1 MVVEKAPL
9 KMKQNAPHETD
20 VIGRSGAE
28 NAILALLLM
37 VLNDFHRQN
46 ISYCYWKSSR
56 RVYRGLTGE
65 GDLDLLIAKEDQHR
79 AQAIL
84 LERGLKLF
92 PCVAFRDHPA
102 ILSFLGYDE
111 PSSRIVHLH
120 LHFRLV
126 AGNSLLK
133 NYRLPWEEAILAQ
146 TIVHPKLPIRMLDPV
161 NEALLLIVRGCLE
174 LRRSDPIT
182 LRNWRAARHK
192 FALDRRELAA
202 RVDRVTLNCRATEL
216 LGHDLADMLA
226 DAIYGEPTLEDQRRL
241 RRHIQRHFAAHRA
254 YNAFEAGLRSLG
266 RAVLWAAGS
275 LNKRFLWAPRPWSR
289 RAPGGGRVVAVIGV
303 DGSGKSTVVRTI
315 REWLSQE
322 VDVVPIYFGT
332 GAGRPSLVL
341 WPFKLMVPLITLLL
355 RTKPKGAS
363 HGKISDRAPG
373 QLYSVLLMFWA
384 TAAAIEK
391 HIKLSAAHRGANRGL
406 VVLTDRYPQNEIPGF
421 NEGPLMSR
429 LTRVPLWLRR
439 FEATAYSL
447 AQRLPPDLVI
457 KLIVT
462 PETAARREPDMDPK
476 VIAERI
482 EAIPRLAF
490 SGAHVVSIDAE
501 QPLADVVR
509 AVKQQIWRML

>member
-1 MVVEKAPL
+1 
-9 KMKQNAPHETD
+9 MKQDAPHETD

-28 NAILALLLM
+28 NAILPLLLM

-56 RVYRGLTGE
+56 RVNRGLTGE

-92 PCVAFRDHPA
+92 PCVAYRDHPA

-111 PSSRIVHLH
+111 PSGRIVHLH

-133 NYRLPWEEAILAQ
+133 NYRLPWEEAILAR
-146 TIVHPKLPIRMLDPV
+146 TIVHPMLPIRMLDPV
-161 NEALLLIVRGCLE
+161 NEALLLIVRSCLE
-174 LRRSDPIT
+174 LRRSDPIM
-182 LRNWRAARHK
+182 LRNWRAARQK

-202 RVDRVTLNCRATEL
+202 RVDRATLSSRAAEL
-216 LGHDLADMLA
+216 LDHDLADMLA
-226 DAIYGEPTLEDQRRL
+226 DAVYGEPTLEDQRRL
-241 RRHIQRHFAAHRA
+241 RRRVQRHFAAHRT
-254 YNAFEAGLRSLG
+254 YNALEAGLRSLG

-303 DGSGKSTVVRTI
+303 DGSGKSTVVAAI
-315 REWLSQE
+315 RAWLSQE
-322 VDVVPIYFGT
+322 IDVVPIYFGT
-332 GAGRPSLVL
+332 GHGRPSLVL
-341 WPFKLMVPLITLLL
+341 LPFKLMVPLITLFI

-363 HGKISDRAPG
+363 HGKISDRPPG
-373 QLYSVLLMFWA
+373 LLYSALLMVWA
-384 TAAAIEK
+384 TVVAIEK
-391 HIKLSAAHRGANRGL
+391 RIKLSAAHRGANRGL
-406 VVLTDRYPQNEIPGF
+406 VVLTDRYPQNEIHDF
-421 NEGPLMSR
+421 NEGLMMAR

-447 AQRLPPDLVI
+447 AHRVPPDLVI
-457 KLIVT
+457 KLVVT
-462 PETAARREPDMDPK
+462 PETAARREPDMDPA
-476 VIAERI
+476 VIRTRI
-482 EAIPRLAF
+482 AQVPRLAF
-490 SGAHVVSIDAE
+490 PGARVVCIDAE
-501 QPLADVVR
+501 QSLTDVIR
-509 AVKQQIWRML
+509 AVKREIWSLL